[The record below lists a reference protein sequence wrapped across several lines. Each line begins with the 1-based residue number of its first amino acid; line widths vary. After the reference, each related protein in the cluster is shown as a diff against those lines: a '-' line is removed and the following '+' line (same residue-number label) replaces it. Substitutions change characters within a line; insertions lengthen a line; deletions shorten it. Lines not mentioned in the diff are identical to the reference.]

1 MGLWTRSVAGLEGTG
16 GGAVP
21 PRGVVSL
28 SAVRRGRSLVLLAAV
43 AALLVGATPA
53 SANPGVT
60 VVASGLDNPRGL
72 GFAPNGALFVA
83 EAGKGGAGPCNDGPE
98 GRVCF
103 GASGAVT
110 TILHGRQSRVLSGLP
125 SLADPDGSSAIGPS
139 DVSFNGLG
147 GMYVTVGLGA
157 NPALRQQFPA
167 LAGMARLLRASPAR
181 GTTRVAAD
189 IGDFEATVNPDGGE
203 PDTNPNSVLAG
214 PGAQVVADAGGNSLL
229 RVSASGRTSVLA
241 VFPDRLV
248 DASPFL
254 GLPPGTQIPMQAVPT
269 SVVRGPDGA
278 YYVGQLTGFPFPVGA
293 ARVYRVVPG
302 HAPQVVADGFT
313 NVIDLAF
320 GRDGRLY
327 VLEIAHNSLLSGDLT
342 GALIRVGRDGSHRT
356 VLSDGLVAPSG
367 LAIRGDA
374 AYVSNCGVCAGNGT
388 VLRVPLH

>member
-110 TILHGRQSRVLSGLP
+110 TVLHGHQSRVLSGLP

-139 DVSFNGLG
+139 DVSFSGRGCWRRSG
-147 GMYVTVGLGA
+147 GVGG
-157 NPALRQQFPA
+157 PTELRQQFPA
-167 LAGMARLLRASPAR
+167 LAGM
-181 GTTRVAAD
+181 
-189 IGDFEATVNPDGGE
+189 
-203 PDTNPNSVLAG
+203 
-214 PGAQVVADAGGNSLL
+214 
-229 RVSASGRTSVLA
+229 
-241 VFPDRLV
+241 
-248 DASPFL
+248 
-254 GLPPGTQIPMQAVPT
+254 
-269 SVVRGPDGA
+269 
-278 YYVGQLTGFPFPVGA
+278 
-293 ARVYRVVPG
+293 
-302 HAPQVVADGFT
+302 
-313 NVIDLAF
+313 
-320 GRDGRLY
+320 
-327 VLEIAHNSLLSGDLT
+327 
-342 GALIRVGRDGSHRT
+342 
-356 VLSDGLVAPSG
+356 
-367 LAIRGDA
+367 
-374 AYVSNCGVCAGNGT
+374 
-388 VLRVPLH
+388 